1 MGGGDN
7 MLENVLEIIL
17 WTLRFVTSVLNLLS
31 SVKKS
36 RPSDSERDER
46 EKNTAILEVTT
57 YR

>member
-1 MGGGDN
+1 
-7 MLENVLEIIL
+7 MLENDLEIIL
-17 WTLRFVTSVLNLLS
+17 WTLRLVTSVLNLLS

-36 RPSDSERDER
+36 RPSDSDRDER